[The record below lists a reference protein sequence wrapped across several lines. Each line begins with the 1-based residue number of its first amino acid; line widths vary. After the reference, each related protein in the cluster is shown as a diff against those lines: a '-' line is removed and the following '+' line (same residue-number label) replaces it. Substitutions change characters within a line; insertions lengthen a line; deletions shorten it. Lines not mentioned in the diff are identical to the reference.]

1 MPGFI
6 STPELSIKPYN
17 DRFEGDSY
25 WTGTMITAQPGT
37 VTVYDHEL
45 TFEGQLLEGS
55 FYVDK
60 NARLGDWV
68 EFMIVGVPDGSR
80 SAYSKKYL
88 ESVYVV
94 PGERRNFNS
103 GVAAKVD
110 PNVCLRVIYHSVGDT
125 PVGLLVDWL
134 AFIEPTASG
143 AGGV

>member
-6 STPELSIKPYN
+6 STPELPIKPYN

-25 WTGTMITAQPGT
+25 WTGTMITAQPGVAT
-37 VTVYDHEL
+37 TYDYDL

-60 NARLGDWV
+60 SAQLGDWV
-68 EFMIVGVPDGSR
+68 EFMIVGVPGRARAS
-80 SAYSKKYL
+80 YSKKYL
-88 ESVYVV
+88 ENIYVV

-110 PNVCLRVIYHSVGDT
+110 PSVCLRVIYHSVGEA
-125 PVGLLVDWL
+125 PVSLLVDWL
-134 AFIEPTASG
+134 AFIEPTESD